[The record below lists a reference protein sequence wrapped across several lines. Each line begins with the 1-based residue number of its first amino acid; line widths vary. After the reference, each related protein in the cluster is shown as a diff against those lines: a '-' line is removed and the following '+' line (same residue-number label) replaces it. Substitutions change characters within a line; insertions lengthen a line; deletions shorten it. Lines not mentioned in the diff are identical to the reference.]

1 MAGGL
6 SWLLMLPA
14 SKLGLKLG
22 LADLPSSRRVRA
34 RPVPTTGGIVIFVAF
49 AAAMVASGYLLSGAS
64 PELVQKVRILLLGGS
79 AIVILGM
86 IDDRV
91 NLRPQTKL
99 IAQTIIAA
107 AVVAGGV
114 GMTHIRFVVGPTHDL
129 GWIGFPLTV
138 FWFVAFINALNLIDG
153 LDGLAGGIA
162 GIAAL
167 GLFAVGAVNGNAP
180 LFFMAA
186 GLLGATGGFLIHN
199 FGSGN
204 VYLGDAGSMTL
215 GFLLAGGAVVGAR
228 SDAASTALLVAA
240 ACMGVPIFDV
250 VTSILRRWRSGR
262 GIMTPDRSH
271 VHHRLIRFGLSPR
284 RAVIVLWGVTIFFGG
299 QMLGLSAVH
308 GVVYVLLSY
317 VAAMVVGN
325 VLLTQRRKN
334 MRTTERDIREEM
346 LYLMGAR
353 DRVGDE
359 EPNEEPGL
367 RAMIV
372 EQIRREARYRRMVQA
387 ESGVPLRG
395 TGAARREALVVRA
408 TRESVRSAEASD
420 STREF
425 ALDAEASDST
435 REFALDA
442 EAESTRRN

>member
-1 MAGGL
+1 MASILYALVTAALACGL
-6 SWLLMLPA
+6 TWLLIPPG

-34 RPVPTTGGIVIFVAF
+34 RPVATTGGVTIFVAF
-49 AAAMVASGYLLSGAS
+49 AIAMVASRHLLAGAS
-64 PELVQKVRILLLGGS
+64 PELVHKVQVLLLGGS

-86 IDDRV
+86 VDDRV
-91 NLRPQTKL
+91 NLRPRTKL
-99 IAQTIIAA
+99 IAQTIIVA

-114 GMTHIRFVVGPTHDL
+114 GITHIRFVVGPTQDL
-129 GWIGFPLTV
+129 GWFAFPLTV
-138 FWFVAFINALNLIDG
+138 FWFVAFMNALNLIDG

-162 GIAAL
+162 AITAL
-167 GLFAVGAVNGNAP
+167 GLFTVGAMNGNAP

-186 GLLGATGGFLIHN
+186 GLLGATSGFLVHN

-228 SDAASTALLVAA
+228 SDAASTALLVAV
-240 ACMGVPIFDV
+240 ACMAVPIFDV
-250 VTSILRRWRSGR
+250 VTSILRRRRTGR

-284 RAVIVLWGVTIFFGG
+284 RTVIVLWGVTIFFGG
-299 QMLGLSAVH
+299 QMLGLSTVH

-317 VAAMVVGN
+317 VAAIVVGN
-325 VLLTQRRKN
+325 MILTQRRKN
-334 MRTTERDIREEM
+334 MRTTERDVGDEM
-346 LYLMGAR
+346 FYLMGVR
-353 DRVGDE
+353 DNMGDE

-372 EQIRREARYRRMVQA
+372 EQIRREARYRRMVRA
-387 ESGVPLRG
+387 ENGVPLRG
-395 TGAARREALVVRA
+395 TGAARREALVASVARD
-408 TRESVRSAEASD
+408 SVRSAEASD
-420 STREF
+420 SAREY
-425 ALDAEASDST
+425 ALDAEIEGRRSD
-435 REFALDA
+435 
-442 EAESTRRN
+442 

>member
-1 MAGGL
+1 MASILYALATAGMASGL
-6 SWLLMLPA
+6 AWLLIPPA

-49 AAAMVASGYLLSGAS
+49 VAAMVASGHLLAEAS
-64 PELVQKVRILLLGGS
+64 SELIHKVQVLLLGGS
-79 AIVILGM
+79 AIVVLGTV
-86 IDDRV
+86 DDRV
-91 NLRPQTKL
+91 NLRPRTKL

-114 GMTHIRFVVGPTHDL
+114 GITHVRFVVGPTHDL

-138 FWFVAFINALNLIDG
+138 FWFVAFMNALNLSDG

-162 GIAAL
+162 GVTAL
-167 GLFAVGAVNGNAP
+167 GLFAVGAVNGNVP

-204 VYLGDAGSMTL
+204 VYLGDAGSMML
-215 GFLLAGGAVVGAR
+215 GFLLAGGAVVGAG

-240 ACMGVPIFDV
+240 ACMAVPIFDV
-250 VTSILRRWRSGR
+250 VTSILRRQRSGR
-262 GIMTPDRSH
+262 SIMTPDRSH

-284 RAVIVLWGVTIFFGG
+284 RTVIVLWGVTIFFGG
-299 QMLGLSAVH
+299 QMLGLSTVH

-317 VAAMVVGN
+317 VAAIVVGN
-325 VLLTQRRKN
+325 MILTQRRKN
-334 MRTTERDIREEM
+334 MRTTERDVGDEM
-346 LYLMGAR
+346 FYLMGVR
-353 DRVGDE
+353 DNMGDE

-372 EQIRREARYRRMVQA
+372 EQIRREARYRRMVRA
-387 ESGVPLRG
+387 ENGVPLRG
-395 TGAARREALVVRA
+395 TGAARREALVASVARD
-408 TRESVRSAEASD
+408 SVRSAEASD
-420 STREF
+420 SAREY
-425 ALDAEASDST
+425 ALDAEIEGRRSD
-435 REFALDA
+435 
-442 EAESTRRN
+442 